1 MNTTRKFFQIILL
14 LFIIVSLIILSV
26 YTFGEEKYTW
36 NKLVSE
42 AHYVV
47 TVSRNIMRCE
57 EADGYYAM
65 CHYVGKEPYSKNHQT
80 YTEVYIVCACHEKL
94 GEKIINSIDLLYS
107 DNNERIGSY
116 ASLVFDAYAMGDK
129 TAAGIIERRINHLIH
144 SLNRARELHG
154 GGNHVVLAGG
164 LTAQRE
170 ILAKFLSDTPF
181 TFHFPTL
188 PPIYG
193 ACRYCAIQCG
203 GLSDNFS
210 KNFELT
216 YKK

>member
-42 AHYVV
+42 ADYIV

-94 GEKIINSIDLLYS
+94 GEKITIITNNNYFTDNGANYTVFLNCLDKEKGLYTPVNRNTGILKWEYS
-107 DNNERIGSY
+107 KILKSMICYPLDSQLRRDN
-116 ASLVFDAYAMGDK
+116 LQ
-129 TAAGIIERRINHLIH
+129 
-144 SLNRARELHG
+144 
-154 GGNHVVLAGG
+154 GNFRKYICDDY
-164 LTAQRE
+164 T
-170 ILAKFLSDTPF
+170 FFCTPND
-181 TFHFPTL
+181 P
-188 PPIYG
+188 
-193 ACRYCAIQCG
+193 
-203 GLSDNFS
+203 
-210 KNFELT
+210 K
-216 YKK
+216 